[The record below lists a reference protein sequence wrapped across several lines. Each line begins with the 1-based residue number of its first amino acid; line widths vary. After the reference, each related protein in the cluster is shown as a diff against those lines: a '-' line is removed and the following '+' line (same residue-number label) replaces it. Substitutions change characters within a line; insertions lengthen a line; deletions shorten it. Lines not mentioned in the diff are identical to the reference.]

1 MQNQRYILMAFLAIA
16 AVLGV
21 TLRSMAVD
29 VLSRVDFGDPE
40 LLAVNTSG
48 WIGIVAAVVCFFAMV
63 RTKRIFIYTDEVVTE
78 LRKVAWPSRDETV
91 RSSMVVVG
99 FTLALAS
106 VLAAYDYLWVTITR
120 AVLFSEG

>member
-16 AVLGV
+16 GVIGV
-21 TLRSMAVD
+21 TVRSVAID
-29 VLSRVDFGDPE
+29 VLSRVDFGDPQ
-40 LLAVNTSG
+40 LLGLNTSAWCG
-48 WIGIVAAVVCFFAMV
+48 VVSAIICFFAMV
-63 RTKRIFIYTDEVVTE
+63 RTRRVFVYTDEVVTE

>member
-16 AVLGV
+16 AVVGV
-21 TLRSMAVD
+21 TVRSVAID
-29 VLSRVDFGDPE
+29 VLSRVDFGDPQV
-40 LLAVNTSG
+40 LALNTSG
-48 WIGIVAAVVCFFAMV
+48 WIGVLSAVLVFATMV

-78 LRKVAWPSRDETV
+78 LRKVAWPSREETL

-99 FTLALAS
+99 FTVALAS

>member
-16 AVLGV
+16 AVVGV
-21 TLRSMAVD
+21 TVRSVAID
-29 VLSRVDFGDPE
+29 VLSRVDFGDPQV
-40 LLAVNTSG
+40 LALNTSG
-48 WIGIVAAVVCFFAMV
+48 WIGVLSAVVVFATMV
-63 RTKRIFIYTDEVVTE
+63 RTKRVFIYTDEVVTE
-78 LRKVAWPSRDETV
+78 LRKVAWPSREETL

-99 FTLALAS
+99 FTVALAS

>member
-1 MQNQRYILMAFLAIA
+1 
-16 AVLGV
+16 
-21 TLRSMAVD
+21 
-29 VLSRVDFGDPE
+29 
-40 LLAVNTSG
+40 
-48 WIGIVAAVVCFFAMV
+48 MV
-63 RTKRIFIYTDEVVTE
+63 RTRRVFVYTDEVVTE

>member
-16 AVLGV
+16 AVVGV
-21 TLRSMAVD
+21 TVRSVAID
-29 VLSRVDFGDPE
+29 VLSRVDFGDPQV
-40 LLAVNTSG
+40 LALNTSG
-48 WIGIVAAVVCFFAMV
+48 WIGVLSAVVVFATMV

-78 LRKVAWPSRDETV
+78 LRKVAWPSREETL

-99 FTLALAS
+99 FTVALAS